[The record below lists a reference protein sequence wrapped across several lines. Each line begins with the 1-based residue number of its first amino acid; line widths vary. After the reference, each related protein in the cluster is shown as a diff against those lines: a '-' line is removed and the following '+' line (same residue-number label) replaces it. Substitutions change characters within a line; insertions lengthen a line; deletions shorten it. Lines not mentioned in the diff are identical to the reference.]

1 MLNPGTESPDDQVHS
16 DDRYNSNGILSYGVL
31 SRKTTDNY
39 GNYQGWNSMGIFGAQ
54 RKDVQ
59 AEESGVCSPPLWRT
73 SPPRSPQHRQNHYR
87 SLSPSSRTQ
96 AIARGQKELMEMVS
110 RMPEGCYELSLR
122 DIVEQPMVVA
132 DAKEESF
139 SEDRSIINQGDMH
152 ILRRE
157 QDKKKKKKKIEK
169 KVHMNRSGSSINEG
183 FLLKMVFPISFGS
196 RKKKKNN
203 SSNPPIINNSLR
215 DGRVSPRPLLYDNG
229 SEKSADEEWW
239 NNKFP
244 ESRDSESGTALSSS
258 NSGSSK
264 SSGSSSGSSRSSSR
278 NSSRH
283 GRGGCWSFIFAK
295 KGKAAK

>member
-1 MLNPGTESPDDQVHS
+1 MLDPGTKLPGNQVHS
-16 DDRYNSNGILSYGVL
+16 GDSYSSHGILNYGVL
-31 SRKTTDNY
+31 SRKRADDH
-39 GNYQGWNSMGIFGAQ
+39 GNYQGWNSMGVFGAQ

-73 SPPRSPQHRQNHYR
+73 SPPRSPRQLRNHYR
-87 SLSPSSRTQ
+87 NLSPSSRTQ

-110 RMPEGCYELSLR
+110 RMPEGCYELSLK
-122 DIVEQPMVVA
+122 DIVEQPMAVTDV
-132 DAKEESF
+132 KEGSL
-139 SEDRSIINQGDMH
+139 SEDRSIINQRDMH

-157 QDKKKKKKKIEK
+157 REKKTMKKRFEK
-169 KVHMNRSGSSINEG
+169 KVQTKRSGSTINEG

-196 RKKKKNN
+196 RKKKQNN
-203 SSNPPIINNSLR
+203 SGNPPIINSSFK

-229 SEKSADEEWW
+229 SEKSVDEEWW

-244 ESRDSESGTALSSS
+244 ESRDSESGTGLSSS

-264 SSGSSSGSSRSSSR
+264 SSGSSSRSSSR
-278 NSSRH
+278 NSTRN

-295 KGKAAK
+295 KGKAAE